1 MGTNPIQSTPG
12 ENGADPD
19 RGASTVG
26 KPKKDAKKAEPM
38 KPKTVGIRAT
48 GEWAAW
54 LDRGAKHCRLDVAKL
69 IDKAVAVYLKKEGF
83 DEPPPVRIP

>member
-26 KPKKDAKKAEPM
+26 KPKKGAKAEPLP
-38 KPKTVGIRAT
+38 PKTIGVRAS

-54 LDRGAKHCRLDVAKL
+54 VERLAKRHRVDVAKL
-69 IDKAVAVYLKKEGF
+69 IDLALVEFAEKRKH
-83 DEPPPVRIP
+83 DEPPPERVP